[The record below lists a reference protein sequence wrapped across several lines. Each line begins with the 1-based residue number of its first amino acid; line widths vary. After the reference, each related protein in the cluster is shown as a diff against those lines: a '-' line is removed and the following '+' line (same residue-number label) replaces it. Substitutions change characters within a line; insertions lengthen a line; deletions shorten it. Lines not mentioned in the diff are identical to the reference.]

1 MPLEPDHLSADE
13 GRAWRSHLRL
23 HALLGASL
31 ARRLARDGGLSGADF
46 EVLAALAAS
55 PDGRMTSL
63 RVRRTLV
70 WEKSRLSH
78 QVRRMERRG
87 LITRE
92 PNPDDARS
100 SLLALTPAG
109 RAAVEDAFAPYAQH
123 VREHYLDLMT
133 PEERDVLIEVSD
145 RVVANLDPIDID
157 NP

>member
-1 MPLEPDHLSADE
+1 MPLEPDHLSPEE
-13 GRAWRSHLRL
+13 GLTWRSHLRM

-31 ARRLARDGGLSGADF
+31 ARRLARDTGLSEADF
-46 EVLAALAAS
+46 EVLAALATS

-63 RVRRTLV
+63 RVRCTLV

-78 QVRRMERRG
+78 QVRRMEQRG

-100 SLLALTPAG
+100 SLLALTAAG
-109 RAAVEDAFAPYAQH
+109 RAAVEDAFVPYAQH

-133 PEERDVLIEVSD
+133 PEERDVLIKVSE
-145 RVVANLDPIDID
+145 RVVANLDPLDAD
-157 NP
+157 DA